1 LIDVTGVVLI
11 VIAAGFAVVNGVNDG
26 GSLVANGLKI
36 QSLGLGPAVALLTT
50 AVVVVP
56 LVLGTRVADT
66 LANRLV
72 NLEGLAG
79 QRALAVA
86 VISGVAVVVVLA
98 RLGLPTSL
106 TLATIGGITGSG
118 LGAGRPVGWTMVLT
132 VLALA
137 AVAPFVGALLAFA
150 LAKVARQV
158 TAPTTIGRLVNGG
171 HRAAFTLQCVAYGAN
186 DGQKMLAV
194 AALAFGISG
203 ASGGSLAGLLAGL
216 AVLFFVG
223 TLLGVRRMA
232 GTISAGVL
240 AVRPMNAV
248 TAEVSAGTA
257 VLGTAFLGAPVSMTQ
272 AIAGGL
278 VGSGV
283 SEGARRVRWR
293 LVLNIGA
300 AWLVTLPAAL
310 LLAAALAA
318 VVEVVA

>member
-36 QSLGLGPAVALLTT
+36 QSLGLGPAVTLLTAT
-50 AVVVVP
+50 VVIVP

-86 VISGVAVVVVLA
+86 IISAVVVVVVLA

-106 TLATIGGITGSG
+106 TLATIGGITGGG
-118 LGAGRPVGWTMVLT
+118 LGAGRPVGWSIVLT
-132 VLALA
+132 VLGLA
-137 AVAPFVGALLAFA
+137 AVAPFVGALLAFTLSK
-150 LAKVARQV
+150 LARRV

-171 HRAAFTLQCVAYGAN
+171 HRAAFTLQCIAYGAN

-194 AALAFGISG
+194 AALALGIKG
-203 ASGGSLAGLLAGL
+203 ASGGSLAGLLVGL

-223 TLLGVRRMA
+223 TLVGVRRMA

-248 TAEVSAGTA
+248 TAEAAAGTA

-272 AIAGGL
+272 TIAGGL

-283 SEGARRVRWR
+283 SEGTRRIRWR
-293 LVLNIGA
+293 LVLNVAA
-300 AWLVTLPAAL
+300 AWVVTLPAAL
-310 LLAAALAA
+310 LVAAALSA
-318 VVEVVA
+318 VVEGIA